1 MFEKII
7 GVFLLGVASLLG
19 LVGSASAAGTYDAL
33 TSSVDVA
40 EVSVAIVALAAILT
54 GPQVVMWCVNKL
66 RSMLGHK

>member
-1 MFEKII
+1 MLKKVV
-7 GVFLLGVASLLG
+7 GFLFFALAFLLG
-19 LVGSASAAGTYDAL
+19 LVGRASAAGTYDAL